1 MEEGQNRNLKD
12 RRETMENDEV
22 VIDLRVLM
30 WEILRKWHIILVV
43 CVIFAVASGMFGI
56 HKNKAQSVEILPE
69 DLYEQ
74 LKPAEIVKVN
84 NLVAI
89 QRRIDE
95 KAEYEKNSI
104 YMSLNAYDV
113 DVARTDFILS
123 DNPDNKYIR
132 QMYTTFMFEG
142 GLYNNI
148 IK

>member
-1 MEEGQNRNLKD
+1 
-12 RRETMENDEV
+12 MENDEV

-104 YMSLNAYDV
+104 YMSLMWQEPILYCRTTLIISIY
-113 DVARTDFILS
+113 ARCIQHLCLKAGYIIIL
-123 DNPDNKYIR
+123 
-132 QMYTTFMFEG
+132 
-142 GLYNNI
+142 
-148 IK
+148 